1 MKILHV
7 NNQASVGYNL
17 SRAQREIGHESDL
30 LARSD
35 PGQRAPDIRATSVL
49 SLYLQLLRIAPR
61 YDLIHVHGGIGAS
74 GIGLLPYKTLGKRF
88 ISHFHGSELREGK
101 QTSFAFICER
111 LFVSTPDL
119 LDHGGKVGGRELI
132 HVPNPVTMEGV
143 EVVDWETRLGEL
155 EHGASL
161 RLAHMPTRRSV
172 KGTSNVI
179 KGVEDARARGANI
192 ELDLIESVH
201 LDEAMRRLQNAHVC
215 IDWLSSDYDIH
226 GVVSIEAMIRG
237 IPTICRI
244 DERRYP
250 EDIPIISAQPEDLSD
265 RLLDICGDLGGLP
278 DIGRRSREYALRY
291 HEPINVA
298 RVIERYL

>member
-17 SRAQREIGHESDL
+17 SRAQRELGHRSDL
-30 LARSD
+30 LARNKQ
-35 PGQRAPDIRATSVL
+35 GQRGPDIPADSMG
-49 SLYLQLLRIAPR
+49 SLYLKLLRIAPR
-61 YDLIHVHGGIGAS
+61 YDLIHVHGGIGIS
-74 GIGLLPYKTLGKRF
+74 GLGLLPYKAFGKRF
-88 ISHFHGSELREGK
+88 VSHFHGSELREGK
-101 QTSFAFICER
+101 QTSFAFLCER

-119 LDHGGKVGGRELI
+119 LDHSEKVGGRELI
-132 HVPNPVTMEGV
+132 HIPNPVTMEGV
-143 EVVDWETRLGEL
+143 EVVDWETRLMEL
-155 EHGASL
+155 VGGAPL

-237 IPTICRI
+237 IPSICRI
-244 DERRYP
+244 DERRYT
-250 EDIPIISAQPEDLSD
+250 EDIPIIAVQPKDLSD
-265 RLLDICGDLGGLP
+265 KLLDICGDPGRLP
-278 DIGRRSREYALRY
+278 DIGRRSREYALRH

-298 RVIERYL
+298 RMIERYL